1 MPEES
6 KSQEFR
12 LKNVDEIRNYF
23 IEEIDQNGLMSTKY
37 KKVCGVWSYTKH
49 LLILVSAVTGCV
61 MCSISS
67 FASLAGIPVGITS
80 SD

>member
-1 MPEES
+1 MPEEN

-23 IEEIDQNGLMSTKY
+23 IEEIDQNGLMITKY

-61 MCSISS
+61 MCFHFFFCFFSWYSCRYHK
-67 FASLAGIPVGITS
+67 F
-80 SD
+80 